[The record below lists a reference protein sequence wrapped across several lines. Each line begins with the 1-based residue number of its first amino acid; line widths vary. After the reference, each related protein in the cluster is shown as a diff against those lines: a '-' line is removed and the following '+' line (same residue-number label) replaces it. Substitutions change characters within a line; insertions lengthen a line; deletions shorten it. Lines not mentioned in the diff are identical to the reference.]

1 MMRYLLVMQRFLVVY
16 RGISHESSVFSVTHE
31 PLYQENTGDEWV
43 IPLKTPREGYISV
56 LYNAIE
62 STVAR

>member
-1 MMRYLLVMQRFLVVY
+1 MMRYLLVKQRFLVVY
-16 RGISHESSVFSVTHE
+16 RAISHESSVFSVTHE

-43 IPLKTPREGYISV
+43 IPLKTPREGCISV